1 MDSCQ
6 LEQAIEPSATM
17 NDLKCSSSTPSS
29 NASFSDSA
37 PSNSI
42 EQTETPINKDKR
54 KNFVLDNET
63 RKKTKVKEN
72 VDFVLTTLSATINDI
87 KEGLSN
93 DNSKELLKFFKEE
106 SANQARRDEMFL
118 NLMSAMVNNN

>member
-1 MDSCQ
+1 MPLS
-6 LEQAIEPSATM
+6 AIEHQVIPLSK
-17 NDLKCSSSTPSS
+17 LKHLLTRTSEKFLCS
-29 NASFSDSA
+29 
-37 PSNSI
+37 I
-42 EQTETPINKDKR
+42 
-54 KNFVLDNET
+54 T
-63 RKKTKVKEN
+63 RLETKVKEN

>member
-1 MDSCQ
+1 MESCQ

-29 NASFSDSA
+29 NASFSDRA

-54 KNFVLDNET
+54 KIFVLDNET
-63 RKKTKVKEN
+63 R
-72 VDFVLTTLSATINDI
+72 I
-87 KEGLSN
+87 
-93 DNSKELLKFFKEE
+93 SKRVYQMITQK
-106 SANQARRDEMFL
+106 NC
-118 NLMSAMVNNN
+118 